1 MTSQEFI
8 SMASSS
14 WNMAHLL
21 DRLGKH
27 ENTYENRTIYVYPL
41 AVQAGLTLDEVRSLF
56 IINVRK
62 AERAALNIAVTPTV
76 TPTITPSS
84 TPVN

>member
-1 MTSQEFI
+1 MTPQEFI

-27 ENTYENRTIYVYPL
+27 ENTEQNRMMYVYPL
-41 AVQAGLTLDEVRSLF
+41 AVQAGLTMAQVRNLF
-56 IINVRK
+56 ILNVRK
-62 AERAALNIAVTPTV
+62 AERDALIPTVTPTV
-76 TPTITPSS
+76 TPSS
-84 TPVN
+84 APTN

>member
-27 ENTYENRTIYVYPL
+27 ENTEQNRAMYVYPL
-41 AVQAGLTLDEVRSLF
+41 AVQAGLTMAQVRNLF
-56 IINVRK
+56 ILNVRK